1 MLDEGSMAGR
11 RDRPLLAGPSDAL
24 LLHELIGEVAP
35 EAWSLDRLAGELAR
49 PDSLGFWLAEHGR
62 AVALAIGRVVV
73 DELHVLDVAVAHTH
87 RRRGAGRRMVDAL
100 VEGAERRGCRTA
112 LLELRESNAPARA
125 LYTQA
130 GFVVAGRRPR
140 YYPGGEAA
148 TLMTRILTASVA
160 APNEPAPG
168 AAREPAP
175 NRRSS
180 PLSPPKPD
188 TGPPIR
194 ALAEVLENAREGAS
208 NYRLSLALEAWP
220 GAEPGQFLMISAGA
234 VTATDR
240 SDPLL
245 PRPMAIYRGH
255 ARVGSGAARI
265 EVLYKA
271 TGRGTRL
278 LAEALPGQRVRVVGP
293 LGRAF
298 PPVAPSN
305 RALLVGGGT
314 GIASLFE
321 LAARTVARGSA
332 SVVLGA
338 RSAEDL
344 MGVDDFRRLG
354 VDLHLAT
361 EDGSV
366 GTHGR
371 VTDVLRR
378 LLAEPRD
385 EETVVYACGPT
396 PMMRACAE
404 LAAESHARCIVS
416 LENNMA
422 CGFGVCLGC
431 AVPVVGGG
439 FSLVCRAGP
448 IYEAGDVAWAGLP

>member
-1 MLDEGSMAGR
+1 MAGHHNE
-11 RDRPLLAGPSDAL
+11 PLPAGPSDL
-24 LLHELIGEVAP
+24 IVLHDLICAVDP
-35 EAWSLDRLAGELAR
+35 ESWSRERLAGELAR
-49 PDSLGFWLAEHGR
+49 PDSLGFWIPEQRR
-62 AVALAIGRVVV
+62 AVALSMGRVVV
-73 DELHVLDVAVAHTH
+73 DELHVLDVAVASTH
-87 RRRGAGRRMVDAL
+87 RRRGAGRRVMDAL
-100 VEGAERRGCRTA
+100 MAGAIRRGCRVA
-112 LLELRESNAPARA
+112 LLELRESNAAAQA
-125 LYTQA
+125 LYAQA

-148 TLMTRILTASVA
+148 TLMTRTLAASGVA
-160 APNEPAPG
+160 PSDTTPG
-168 AAREPAP
+168 VVQESAS

-180 PLSPPKPD
+180 PLSSPMPEP
-188 TGPPIR
+188 GPPIR
-194 ALAEVLENAREGAS
+194 ALAEVLDNQREGAS
-208 NYRLSLALEAWP
+208 NYRLSLAVEGWP

-255 ARVGSGAARI
+255 ARVRSGAARI
-265 EVLYKA
+265 DILYKA

-298 PPVAPSN
+298 PPVVAPH

-321 LAARTVARGSA
+321 LAARTSA
-332 SVVLGA
+332 GGLASVVVLGA
-338 RSAEDL
+338 RTADDL

-354 VDLHLAT
+354 VDLRLAT

-371 VTDVLRR
+371 VTDILRP
-378 LLAEPRD
+378 LLAEHHVAQPI
-385 EETVVYACGPT
+385 VYACGPT

-404 LAAESHARCIVS
+404 MAAGSAARCIVS

-439 FSLVCRAGP
+439 FSLVWRAGP
-448 IYEAGDVAWAGLP
+448 IFDAGDVAWAGLP